1 MYTSICVGLKMQ
13 IRLPNIG
20 LWVILFEIVKPLLLV
35 CTMYL
40 FLVNDYVMELRGGKH
55 DPPVSISVRYI

>member
-13 IRLPNIG
+13 IRLLNIG

-35 CTMYL
+35 CTMYML
-40 FLVNDYVMELRGGKH
+40 LGNDYVTELRG
-55 DPPVSISVRYI
+55 

>member
-13 IRLPNIG
+13 IRLLNIG

-40 FLVNDYVMELRGGKH
+40 FLVNDYVTELQGGKH
-55 DPPVSISVRYI
+55 DSPSPLA

>member
-13 IRLPNIG
+13 IRLLNIG

-35 CTMYL
+35 FTMYL
-40 FLVNDYVMELRGGKH
+40 FLVNDYVTELQGGKH
-55 DPPVSISVRYI
+55 DSPSPLA

>member
-40 FLVNDYVMELRGGKH
+40 FLVNDYVTELRGRKN
-55 DPPVSISVRYI
+55 DSPSPLA

>member
-1 MYTSICVGLKMQ
+1 MYTSICVGLKRQ

-20 LWVILFEIVKPLLLV
+20 LWVILFEIVKPLLPV

-40 FLVNDYVMELRGGKH
+40 FLVNDYVTELRGGKH

>member
-1 MYTSICVGLKMQ
+1 MYTSICVGLRVQ
-13 IRLPNIG
+13 LRLPNIG

-35 CTMYL
+35 FTMYL

-55 DPPVSISVRYI
+55 DSPSPLA

>member
-1 MYTSICVGLKMQ
+1 MQ

-40 FLVNDYVMELRGGKH
+40 FLVNDYVTELRGEKH
-55 DPPVSISVRYI
+55 DSPSPLA

>member
-40 FLVNDYVMELRGGKH
+40 FLVNDYVTELQGGKH
-55 DPPVSISVRYI
+55 DSPSPLA